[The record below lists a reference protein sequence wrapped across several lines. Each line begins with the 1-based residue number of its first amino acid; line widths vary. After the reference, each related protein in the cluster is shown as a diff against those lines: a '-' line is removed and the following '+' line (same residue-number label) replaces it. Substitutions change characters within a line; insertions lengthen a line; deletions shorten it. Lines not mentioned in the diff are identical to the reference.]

1 MNMWNFSTQS
11 ALVAIIVAIASTI
24 ALLLRSRRKLNLRFA
39 YFSSSISFFY
49 ATILLDT
56 VIAQKIWLMHVRI
69 MLAGLIVVTATY
81 FFDALMGEAGLMARE
96 RRRKTTFVG
105 VLIILCGL
113 TPLARMLWVQVGS
126 GVIVLAFL
134 VARIQAVSQRAVEVE
149 SLAERTRLR
158 YLSYGGLGTLL
169 GILFDCAYLL
179 NLPLPALGGLGVA
192 VYLYFLSQALL
203 FSRLLDLHELLGKA
217 IVFGTLALVLAL
229 LYGLLV
235 IWAGTAPIFLFNTFL
250 ASSLILILYDPM
262 RAYLEETT
270 TRLFFREHVTFKRE
284 LRQIARRLATTID
297 LTQAFEMVL
306 DDIYDQKRATHASIY
321 LLDRA
326 GLGFNRQMYRGPRPQ
341 NFVSGKKEPV
351 FFRYWMGPSPT
362 PLIKEA
368 LQHQINQKKGDRFLT
383 ENLANEEGGMA
394 EEEAL
399 LTGMMAVNADI
410 ILPLKSAD
418 DLVGLLCLRDERMTA
433 AFTNDEI
440 AALIQIGEQLAITTA
455 NSHMFGELKEID
467 RLATLGEMSAGLA
480 HEIRNP
486 LAAIK
491 GAAQAIDPQHVSEE
505 DSELFEIMIEEVNR
519 LNTVVVEFLDY
530 ARPFG
535 GTFSAISVQV
545 ALQKT
550 IQLLKHDLE
559 EAVEVHVDIDEQVPE
574 INGDAEQLRQVF
586 LNLILNAADAMNRQ
600 GQISITCYGTDFGG
614 RVITDNPD
622 DVTHI
627 EIRIKDQGPGIPP
640 HLKDKIFIPF
650 FTTKQKGTGLG
661 LALCK
666 RIVTHHGGS
675 IRAESSL
682 NEGTTFAIRF
692 PSLKAKMGLAMK
704 PMGSSPL
711 SLKG

>member
-1 MNMWNFSTQS
+1 MWNFSTQS
-11 ALVAIIVAIASTI
+11 ALVAIIVAIATTV

-39 YFSSSISFFY
+39 FFSTGISLFY

-56 VIAQKIWLMHVRI
+56 VIQQKVWLIHLRMVV
-69 MLAGLIVVTATY
+69 AGLVLVTATY

-96 RRRKTTFVG
+96 RRRKTTFAGIV
-105 VLIILCGL
+105 IIVAGL
-113 TPLARMLWVQVGS
+113 TPLAQNLWVQLASGS
-126 GVIVLAFL
+126 VVFL
-134 VARIQAVSQRAVEVE
+134 FLIARIQAVSQRAVEVE

-158 YLSYGGLGTLL
+158 YLSYGGLATLMGL
-169 GILFDCAYLL
+169 LFDCAYLL
-179 NLPLPALGGLGVA
+179 QMPLPSIGGLGVA

-217 IVFGTLALVLAL
+217 IVFGSLALILAL

-262 RAYLEETT
+262 RSYLEETT
-270 TRLFFREHVTFKRE
+270 TRMFFREHVTFKRE

-321 LLDRA
+321 LMDRA
-326 GLGFNRQMYRGPRPQ
+326 SLGFSRQLFRGPRPAQ
-341 NFVSGKKEPV
+341 FLSGKKQPV
-351 FFRYWMGPSPT
+351 FFRYWMGQHPP
-362 PLIKEA
+362 PLLKEA

-383 ENLANEEGGMA
+383 ENLASEESGMA

-399 LTGMMAVNADI
+399 LEGMMAVNADI
-410 ILPLKSAD
+410 ILPLKSTD
-418 DLVGLLCLRDERMTA
+418 ELVGLLCLRDERMTA
-433 AFTNDEI
+433 AYTNDEI

-455 NSHMFGELKEID
+455 NSQVFGELKEID

-491 GAAQAIDPQHVSEE
+491 GAAQAIDPQHISEE
-505 DSELFEIMIEEVNR
+505 DSELFEIMIDEVNR
-519 LNTVVVEFLDY
+519 LNSVVVEFLNY
-530 ARPFG
+530 ARPIG
-535 GTFSAISVQV
+535 GTFTPISAQL

-550 IQLLKHDLE
+550 IQLIRHDLDE
-559 EAVEVHVDIDEQVPE
+559 SVNLITEIDDALPD

-586 LNLILNAADAMNRQ
+586 FNLILNAADAMARQ
-600 GQISITCYGTDFGG
+600 GNITVTCLGTDFSGK
-614 RVITDNPD
+614 RIQASSDES
-622 DVTHI
+622 THV
-627 EIRIKDQGPGIPP
+627 EIRIKDEGPGIPS
-640 HLKDKIFIPF
+640 HLKEKIFIPF

-666 RIVTHHGGS
+666 RIVTHHGGT
-675 IRAESSL
+675 IRAESPA
-682 NEGTTFAIRF
+682 EKGTTFVLRF
-692 PSLKAKMGLAMK
+692 PSIKAKMQLSA
-704 PMGSSPL
+704 SSKKTGPL
-711 SLKG
+711 SRKA